1 MEGSILLRLVIWHVL
16 FCIAERATLYFLVC
30 GLRCENIQP
39 VIPGV
44 YSQLYLS
51 THLKAG
57 HHRPASEPPFGW
69 KFTGGTIVARHCV
82 LAGMCITLHAL
93 NAVLRMHICAGSSEP
108 LSHVISNKIT

>member
-44 YSQLYLS
+44 YSQLYPS

-69 KFTGGTIVARHCV
+69 IFTGGTIVARHCV

-108 LSHVISNKIT
+108 LSHVIGNKIT